1 MLNRCL
7 LATALAL
14 TLGLALVQAALA
26 QPSEQADP
34 APDPYKV
41 AEKQMPYFDLLNVEE
56 AWKLTRG
63 SPECIIGV
71 VDTGFDFFHPA
82 LKESILPGCFASGV
96 YHTTSFGL
104 VAHGTLVSGLLVARN
119 VGDGG
124 MVGFA
129 PDCRVLAASSGMPKH
144 LLILAQQRFAAEHP
158 DADMPAWVA
167 ELDKQ
172 AGEELQAFGKDW
184 IDYVSRT
191 IAEGIVYLTD
201 HGARVINISAFLPTK
216 LLSIRPEFLERV
228 DLAFKHAAGNDVVIV
243 IGAGNDATEVTD
255 YPGSADTV
263 LVAGASMLSDERWE
277 ETMNAGGME
286 IKQGSCYGPRLSVLA
301 PAEQLLILLPHDKAC
316 YSFVDTPMGPEQGR
330 YAGDC
335 QVTRSGATSSATAV
349 VSALAA
355 LVRSLRP
362 DLSAVDTV
370 RIINE
375 SAVDLGDPGPDPLT
389 GHGRVDFLRALSTAR
404 DWPAASEAR

>member
-14 TLGLALVQAALA
+14 TFGLALAGTAVA
-26 QPSEQADP
+26 QPSEQANP
-34 APDPYKV
+34 ALDAYRV
-41 AEKQMPYFDLLNVEE
+41 AEGQKPYFDLLNVEE

-63 SPECIIGV
+63 SPECVVGV

-82 LKESILPGCFASGV
+82 LRDSILPGCFASGV
-96 YHTTSFGL
+96 YHTTSCGL
-104 VAHGTLVSGLLVARN
+104 VAHGTLVSGLLVAHN
-119 VGDGG
+119 VGNGG

-129 PDCRVLAASSGMPKH
+129 PDCRVLAASSGMPEH
-144 LLILAQQRFAAEHP
+144 RLILAQQRFRAEHP
-158 DADMPAWVA
+158 DADMAGWQA
-167 ELDKQ
+167 EMSKR
-172 AGEELQAFGKDW
+172 GEELQAFGRDW

-191 IAEGIVYLTD
+191 MAEGIIYLTD

-216 LLSIRPEFLERV
+216 LLSVRPEFVERV
-228 DLAFKHAAGNDVVIV
+228 DVAFKHAAENDVVIV
-243 IGAGNDATEVTD
+243 IGAGNNATEVTD

-263 LVAGASMLSDERWE
+263 LVAGASTLSDERWK
-277 ETMNAGGME
+277 ETVNMGGME
-286 IKQGSCYGPRLSVLA
+286 ITQGSCYGPRLSVLA
-301 PAEQLLILLPHDKAC
+301 PAEQLLILAPHDRAC
-316 YSFVDTPMGPEQGR
+316 YSFENTPMGPEQGE

-335 QVTRSGATSSATAV
+335 QVAPSGATSSATAV

-362 DLSAVDTV
+362 DLSAADTV

-375 SAVDLGDPGPDPLT
+375 SAIDIGDPGPDPFT
-389 GHGRVDFLRALSTAR
+389 GHGRVDFLQALSTAR
-404 DWPAASEAR
+404 DWPVAGGAQ